1 MKTTGSPARKAAG
14 DVSTALTAK
23 CFRALGDATRLRILE
38 LLIDGPLTVTE
49 LTHILRV
56 PQSNVSNHLACLRW
70 CGFVTSES
78 QGKWTHYGVSDPRI
92 RTIVECG
99 RALVNANA
107 EHLAACSRIA
117 PGEEP

>member
-1 MKTTGSPARKAAG
+1 MSANGSIPSQAAS
-14 DVSTALTAK
+14 DVATALTAK
-23 CFRALGDATRLRILE
+23 YFRALGDATRLRILE

-107 EHLAACSRIA
+107 AHLAACSRIA
-117 PGEEP
+117 PSDEP